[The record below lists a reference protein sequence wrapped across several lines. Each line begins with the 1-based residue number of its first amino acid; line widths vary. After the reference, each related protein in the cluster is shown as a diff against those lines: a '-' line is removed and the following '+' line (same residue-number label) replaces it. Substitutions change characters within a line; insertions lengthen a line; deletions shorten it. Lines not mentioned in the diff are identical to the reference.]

1 MWRWPLEPIF
11 AEKFLKNAIASVEG
25 FLFSVEII
33 TEWLKTASLLDLKS
47 YIVLRASNLLT
58 FWAASH
64 VPRTHRVGGL
74 WLGMSELTSNVL
86 GITVHLVHLG

>member
-1 MWRWPLEPIF
+1 M
-11 AEKFLKNAIASVEG
+11 
-25 FLFSVEII
+25 EII

-47 YIVLRASNLLT
+47 YIVLGASNLLT

-64 VPRTHRVGGL
+64 VPRTHGVGGL

-86 GITVHLVHLG
+86 GITEHLVHLG